1 MAGVSIILPSIS
13 EAGEE
18 SAASSTCGV
27 TTRGEEPIE
36 LSVEQQKL
44 AKELTSL
51 SGEVISSSVYIT
63 LYTRLA
69 KVLTLLSG
77 EAVT

>member
-1 MAGVSIILPSIS
+1 LIKKNCFFKESEPDGVAGVSIILPSIS

-18 SAASSTCGV
+18 SAASSTCAG

-36 LSVEQQKL
+36 LSAEQQKL

-51 SGEVISSSVYIT
+51 SGEVITST
-63 LYTRLA
+63 
-69 KVLTLLSG
+69 
-77 EAVT
+77 

>member
-1 MAGVSIILPSIS
+1 LPSIS

-18 SAASSTCGV
+18 SAASSTCGG

-36 LSVEQQKL
+36 LSADQQKF

-51 SGEVISSSVYIT
+51 SGEVITST
-63 LYTRLA
+63 
-69 KVLTLLSG
+69 
-77 EAVT
+77 